1 MEKHLY
7 IKISE
12 FNYAHPEWFTPNELN
27 ASINFS
33 TWESKILKQ
42 HFSNAFHSS
51 RNTAIST
58 LETIFFV
65 VEPHSAM
72 QDRDA
77 INKSKFTLKSEAF
90 FNYLD
95 YLELQEARKM
105 SQQAM
110 RSSIDA
116 TKLAQQS
123 IFYAKWALILSI
135 VFSIGWII
143 VQIWSAYQSTEMD
156 QVQFNEI
163 KNLISSEAQK

>member
-1 MEKHLY
+1 
-7 IKISE
+7 
-12 FNYAHPEWFTPNELN
+12 
-27 ASINFS
+27 
-33 TWESKILKQ
+33 
-42 HFSNAFHSS
+42 
-51 RNTAIST
+51 
-58 LETIFFV
+58 
-65 VEPHSAM
+65 M

-135 VFSIGWII
+135 VFSIG
-143 VQIWSAYQSTEMD
+143 
-156 QVQFNEI
+156 
-163 KNLISSEAQK
+163 

>member
-7 IKISE
+7 IKVSE
-12 FNYAHPEWFTPNELN
+12 FNYAHPEWFSPNELS

-33 TWESKILKQ
+33 NWEIKILKQ

-65 VEPHSAM
+65 VEPRSAM
-72 QDRDA
+72 QDWDA
-77 INKSKFTLKSEAF
+77 INNSKFTLKSEAF

-95 YLELQEARKM
+95 YLELQEARKI
-105 SQQAM
+105 SQQAI
-110 RSSIDA
+110 RSSAEA
-116 TKLAQQS
+116 TQLAQKS

-135 VFSIGWII
+135 VFSICWII
-143 VQIWSAYQSTEMD
+143 VQIWSTYQPTEIND
-156 QVQFNEI
+156 NQFSEV
-163 KNLISSEAQK
+163 KNIISSEVKQ